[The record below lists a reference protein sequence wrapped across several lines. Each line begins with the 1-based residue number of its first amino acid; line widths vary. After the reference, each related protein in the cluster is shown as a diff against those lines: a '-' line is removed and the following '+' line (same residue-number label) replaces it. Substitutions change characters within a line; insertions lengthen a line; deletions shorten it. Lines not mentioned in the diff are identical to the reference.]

1 MDNKEDTVGATINV
15 TWLNPDFDLPS
26 MPLNLLANDS
36 QGAATMRRVSI
47 ILCGCA
53 NNGSC
58 MMSTSNISTL
68 EVNQNGHYQWPCEC
82 SIFFGGDACEV
93 DLRGCGDFNPC
104 PDYSVCVND
113 STVESG
119 YVCDQCNTGFE
130 VSGIGDKCSGMS
142 HT

>member
-1 MDNKEDTVGATINV
+1 
-15 TWLNPDFDLPS
+15 
-26 MPLNLLANDS
+26 
-36 QGAATMRRVSI
+36 MRRVSI

-58 MMSTSNISTL
+58 MMSTSDISTL

-130 VSGIGDKCSGMS
+130 VSGIGEKCTGRLYTLYKSPYNTRTLILERLFS
-142 HT
+142 LVLHWLLQE